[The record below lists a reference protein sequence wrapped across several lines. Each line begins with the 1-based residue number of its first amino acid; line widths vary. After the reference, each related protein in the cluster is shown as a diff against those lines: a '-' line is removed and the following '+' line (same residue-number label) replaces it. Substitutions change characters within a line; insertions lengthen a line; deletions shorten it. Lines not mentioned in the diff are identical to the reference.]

1 MIIAAALIMAMLAGS
16 YILLQNSA
24 VQTYIIGKIT
34 EQFSRKTNAK
44 ISVGKVNF
52 SFFNRVVLNDVLIAG
67 PNNDTIFYS
76 GLVSARIDTFKISEH
91 RISFN
96 ELSFEENKISITRD
110 STNRFNFSF
119 IPDSL
124 RNEKKDTSIF
134 WNINCNQF
142 NFQNSD
148 IVFKNQKSV
157 NTRQFFIHQMNLN
170 VSDFS
175 NYADSTSFKINNL
188 TLNYN
193 NYLYINQLSTN
204 VTVTKSKI
212 ELDSLSLNSNKSE
225 INDLSLILQ
234 VGENETVL
242 NRNMIFDVQLSKSN
256 INLTELAEII
266 PPFKEIEESIEV
278 SGRIYGNLKDIK
290 GKDLILT
297 TGENTNA
304 NFDFYINGVEDI
316 ETMYLFLD
324 LKQLE
329 TTVSDINNFTIVSN
343 GKEIKKNIPE
353 SLYNSGLLNYK
364 GNFSGFLSD
373 FVTFG
378 TLKSSMGV
386 IKTDVS
392 VIPKKDGV
400 YSYRGKITTT
410 DFNLGNL
417 LKTKNIGR
425 ISFNGN
431 ADGDYQLSNR
441 TISGLFK
448 GEIAKLEAKDY
459 VYRNVIL
466 DGY

>member
-1 MIIAAALIMAMLAGS
+1 VIIALALIMAMLAGS
-16 YILLQNSA
+16 YVLLQNSG

-44 ISVGKVNF
+44 ISVGRVNLI
-52 SFFNRVVLNDVLIAG
+52 FFNQVVLNDVLIAG
-67 PNNDTIFYS
+67 PNNETIFYS
-76 GLVSARIDTFKISEH
+76 GLVSAKIDTLKISEH

-96 ELSFEENKISITRD
+96 ELSFLENKISITRD

-124 RNEKKDTSIF
+124 RNEKKDTSIY

-175 NYADSTSFKINNL
+175 NYSDSTSFKINNL
-188 TLNYN
+188 ILNYN
-193 NYLYINQLSTN
+193 DYLYINQLSTK

-212 ELDSLSLNSNKSE
+212 QLDSLSLNSNKSE
-225 INDLSLILQ
+225 INDLNLILQ

-242 NRNMIFDVQLSKSN
+242 NQNMNFDVQLSKSN

-266 PPFKEIEESIEV
+266 APFKEIEESIEV

-290 GKDLILT
+290 GKDLILS

-324 LKQLE
+324 LKQFE
-329 TTVSDINNFTIVSN
+329 TTVSDINNFTIISN
-343 GKEIKKNIPE
+343 GREIKKNIPE
-353 SLYNSGLLNYK
+353 SFYNSGVFSYR

-378 TLKSSMGV
+378 TLKSRMGI

-392 VIPKKDGV
+392 VIPKGDGI
-400 YSYRGKITTT
+400 YSYRGRITTT
-410 DFNLGNL
+410 DFHLGRL
-417 LKTKNIGR
+417 LHTQNVGIITFIG
-425 ISFNGN
+425 NV
-431 ADGDYQLSNR
+431 DGD
-441 TISGLFK
+441 
-448 GEIAKLEAKDY
+448 
-459 VYRNVIL
+459 
-466 DGY
+466 